1 MQKKKEY
8 VSPSIEVIEMETKEE
23 KLALSV
29 YDDKTADP
37 NEEVLSNKR
46 RGKWGDLWADLW
58 ADK

>member
-1 MQKKKEY
+1 MQTKKIY

-23 KLALSV
+23 ILSLSV
-29 YDDKTADP
+29 YDDRTADP

-46 RGKWGDLWADLW
+46 RGIWGNLW

>member
-23 KLALSV
+23 MLALSV
-29 YDDKTADP
+29 FDDKTADP

-46 RGKWGDLWADLW
+46 RGKWGNLW